1 LNDSL
6 NILEKDNEWLLNA
19 GEKGEEV
26 DGYFDEAKFKLLKG
40 EIKRKRE
47 AKERVIQ

>member
-1 LNDSL
+1 ME
-6 NILEKDNEWLLNA
+6 ILEKDNEMLLNTGA
-19 GEKGEEV
+19 AFEKGENVE
-26 DGYFDEAKFKLLKG
+26 GYFDEKAFKQLKA